1 MRIVLGSNEYSRFG
15 NLFFLIEI
23 FLLMHRDIGMMR
35 VAKSRYD
42 NLALGTKLTSHLYN
56 VNIISFLKLAESYK
70 NVADYAG

>member
-56 VNIISFLKLAESYK
+56 VNIISS
-70 NVADYAG
+70 